1 MKLTKSQLREMIR
14 EEIKSLNEIKK
25 NSINESIVAKD
36 GKIFLNGKLIGD
48 YDYDRGSNSFWTTNL
63 ADKNFAGSVS
73 FDTKEELIKF
83 YKKHIKN
90 APKALEKNKAILAK
104 FAGYSF
110 KP

>member
-1 MKLTKSQLREMIR
+1 MKLTKTQLREIIR
-14 EEIKSLNEIKK
+14 EEIKFINETKK
-25 NSINESIVAKD
+25 NSINERIDAKD
-36 GKIFLNGKLIGD
+36 GKIFLNGKLVGN

-63 ADKNFAGSVS
+63 ADKNLEGSVS
-73 FDTKEELIKF
+73 FDTKEEMVKF

-90 APKALEKNKAILAK
+90 APKALEKNKATLAK